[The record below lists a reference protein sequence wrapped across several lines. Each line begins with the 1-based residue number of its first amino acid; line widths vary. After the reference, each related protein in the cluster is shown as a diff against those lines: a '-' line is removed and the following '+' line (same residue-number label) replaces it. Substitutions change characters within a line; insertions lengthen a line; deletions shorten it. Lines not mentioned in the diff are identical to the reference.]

1 MHPVGNPPSD
11 WGPGRD
17 VPYRRAGEFSFGPV
31 PQYNPGSVE
40 MERTMLVAADD
51 LVGLN
56 PNNPLTSIRQQFF
69 VSKFLNHA
77 RDVLK
82 MAFKCYQRFGPDE
95 VFFRVTGVADPMKF
109 NKGNPDEDF
118 DVTVSFDILNN
129 DPDTQE
135 ARMQQFVSLLQLDKN
150 GRINSDA
157 LLESMAAAI
166 DPVMADAILQPAEQ
180 AQEQV
185 VKMVT
190 EDLSKIYAGIEV
202 GARPNG
208 AQIAMQVL
216 QQYTQQPDVAQRLQQ
231 DESFRARLEKYANQ
245 YQFALQQMQNAQIG
259 KLGTAPAQ
267 MGEMTTQG
275 MQTL

>member
-1 MHPVGNPPSD
+1 
-11 WGPGRD
+11 
-17 VPYRRAGEFSFGPV
+17 
-31 PQYNPGSVE
+31 
-40 MERTMLVAADD
+40 
-51 LVGLN
+51 
-56 PNNPLTSIRQQFF
+56 
-69 VSKFLNHA
+69 
-77 RDVLK
+77 
-82 MAFKCYQRFGPDE
+82 
-95 VFFRVTGVADPMKF
+95 
-109 NKGNPDEDF
+109 
-118 DVTVSFDILNN
+118 
-129 DPDTQE
+129 
-135 ARMQQFVSLLQLDKN
+135 
-150 GRINSDA
+150 
-157 LLESMAAAI
+157 MAASI

>member
-1 MHPVGNPPSD
+1 
-11 WGPGRD
+11 
-17 VPYRRAGEFSFGPV
+17 
-31 PQYNPGSVE
+31 
-40 MERTMLVAADD
+40 MLTAADD

-95 VFFRVTGVADPMKF
+95 VFFRVTGVADPMRF

-118 DVTVSFDILNN
+118 DITVSFDILNN

-150 GRINSDA
+150 GRINADA
-157 LLESMAAAI
+157 LLESMAASI

-180 AQEQV
+180 AQQQI
-185 VKMVT
+185 VKLIT

-208 AQIAMQVL
+208 AQIAIQVL

-231 DESFRARLEKYANQ
+231 DESFKARLEKYATQ

-259 KLGTAPAQ
+259 RLGTAPAQ
-267 MGEMTTQG
+267 MGDVNTQG